1 MSSIHI
7 SLAAEELF
15 KVGNVFPITN
25 SLMTTWIV
33 MVAVTIISFL
43 ATRKVSLVP
52 GVLQSGAEIL
62 VDGIWNLYESV
73 LGDKTKYYFTLLAT
87 LFVFIIF
94 LNWAGLFPG
103 AGTVGFFRQEEG
115 QNVLVPFIRGGT
127 ADLNTTLA
135 LAIIAVVMIQISGF
149 ATLGL
154 GYLKK
159 FINFSSPIG
168 FFVGLLELVSE
179 VSRIISFAFR
189 LFGNIFAGEVL
200 LTVIAFFIP
209 LLAPLPFIGL
219 EFFVGFI
226 QALVFSMLTAVF
238 LSLATQK
245 AHH

>member
-7 SLAAEELF
+7 SLAAEKLF
-15 KVGNVFPITN
+15 TVGDFLPVTN

-33 MVAVTIISFL
+33 MIFVTFL
-43 ATRKVSLVP
+43 ALIATAKVSLVP
-52 GVLQSGAEIL
+52 TGLQSVFEIMIE
-62 VDGIWNLYESV
+62 GIWNLFESV
-73 LGDKTKYYFTLLAT
+73 LGEKTKHYFTLLTT
-87 LFVFIIF
+87 LFIFIIF
-94 LNWAGLFPG
+94 LNWAGLLPG
-103 AGTVGFFRQEEG
+103 VGTIGFFHEEEG
-115 QNVLVPFIRGGT
+115 EKVLVPLFRGGT
-127 ADLNTTLA
+127 ADLNTTIA
-135 LAIIAVVMIQISGF
+135 LASISVVMIQISGF
-149 ATLGL
+149 MSLGL

-159 FINFSSPIG
+159 FINLSNPIS
-168 FFVGLLELVSE
+168 FFVGILEMISE
-179 VSRIISFAFR
+179 VSRIISFSFR

-219 EFFVGFI
+219 ELFVGFI